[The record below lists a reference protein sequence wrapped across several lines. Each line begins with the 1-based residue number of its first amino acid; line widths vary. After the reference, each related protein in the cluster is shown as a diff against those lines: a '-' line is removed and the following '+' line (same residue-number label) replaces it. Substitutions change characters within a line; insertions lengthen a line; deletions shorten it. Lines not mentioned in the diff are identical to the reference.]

1 MIHQERIGK
10 ITSLIAALRQHVKT
24 QSDVGFNDVSASI
37 ELWVK
42 QILAITE
49 GLDLQNQN
57 LVHMNFPAIDLADKK
72 RQIAIQVTSNVTP
85 QKWMETVRKFEAHG
99 LDKVYTS
106 LRIIGFCSAVKPRSC
121 PPYVV
126 VQGPSSL
133 LSPLKTLAIS
143 QLEGLEELLRGSY
156 DFSKLNPLSDRDC
169 FTAVLNVL
177 DRDALRHS
185 TRVEGSYENAVKGL
199 IEIKE
204 VITCGT
210 VRGKA
215 IYAKPI
221 GQYSEPF
228 STVLRTIDCSLSM
241 LLAELNR
248 ARNGFGYFLNERQ
261 ETKMDAIRKRL
272 VEEVNQFCALNNIR
286 RKIEI
291 ID

>member
-85 QKWMETVRKFEAHG
+85 KKWVDTVRKFKAHG

-121 PPYVV
+121 PPFVV
-126 VQGPSSL
+126 VQGPSCL
-133 LSPLKTLAIS
+133 LAPLRTLAIA
-143 QLEGLEELLRGSY
+143 QLEALEELLRASY

-169 FTAVLNVL
+169 FASVLNVL

-185 TRVEGSYENAVKGL
+185 TRVEGSYERAVRGL
-199 IEIKE
+199 YEIKE

-210 VRGKA
+210 VTGKA

-228 STVLRTIDCSLSM
+228 SAMLKMLDRNLSQM
-241 LLAELNR
+241 LAELHR
-248 ARNGFGYFLNERQ
+248 GRRGKHYDVDERQ
-261 ETKMDAIRKRL
+261 KARIDAIRYRI
-272 VEEVNQFCALNNIR
+272 VQEVNQFCVRNNFR
-286 RKIEI
+286 RQIEI
-291 ID
+291 VD